1 MAGAVCFHPD
11 HRPSGTPLQP
21 TKPTSAQDIVV
32 LLQRVAAQDRAAFA
46 ALYSATSAKLYGIIL
61 RILKRRDLADETMQD
76 VYVKIWERA
85 GDFQAGRASPITW
98 MATIARNRALD
109 EVRKVSPVSL
119 EDLPEG
125 FDVTSDAADALTLL
139 AKDEDSRRLRDCLNR
154 LEPDKRQ
161 IVVLAYLEGLSR
173 EALAARFT
181 APVATIKTWLHRSLA
196 QLKDCLGP

>member
-1 MAGAVCFHPD
+1 
-11 HRPSGTPLQP
+11 
-21 TKPTSAQDIVV
+21 V

-109 EVRKVSPVSL
+109 EVRKVSPLSL

-173 EALAARFT
+173 EALAARFS
-181 APVATIKTWLHRSLA
+181 APVATIKTWLHRGLA